1 MVEKVRQPVD
11 KEALVQRL
19 KEMNPNAQ
27 AEGILATIGYVERMV
42 AKGKD
47 RSFFERMLSE
57 SEKGGDVDQIRG
69 AKITLDC
76 YKLIAKAPEKPKE
89 APAEEKP
96 AVVKAPEPEKPAV
109 AEKPKEAPKEEK
121 PAIVKAPD
129 VEKPREPPKEVEKPK
144 EAPKELSN
152 KEWIDEIYTMRN
164 YNRAIPALLGRVSD
178 AKAEWTASDTTALL
192 KELGREGGQPSLTSS
207 YLEHIN
213 AIRKKHP
220 DAWNPA
226 QHDPLL
232 DEISASSR
240 KYASE
245 TSDPGMGSYAA
256 KNAVDFAELRTTA
269 EAKPKEAPKEPQK
282 EEKPKEAEKPVVKA
296 PEKPAE
302 AQKEEKPAAVKP
314 PEEEKARSKEVRELF
329 EQFAKD
335 TLNGKKKEPPKEEKP
350 VVVKP
355 EVALGQDEETKK
367 FLSKVLTS
375 FLGQYT
381 PEGIENV
388 RVSLVESILKSDRP
402 VKVKEFMIMKIDEGA
417 AVRKRAMEH
426 LKRIP

>member
-1 MVEKVRQPVD
+1 
-11 KEALVQRL
+11 
-19 KEMNPNAQ
+19 
-27 AEGILATIGYVERMV
+27 VERMV

-164 YNRAIPALLGRVSD
+164 YNRAIPALLERASD

-232 DEISASSR
+232 DKIVDSSR

-245 TSDPGMGSYAA
+245 TSDPDMGSCAE
-256 KNAVDFAELRTTA
+256 KNAVDFANLKATA
-269 EAKPKEAPKEPQK
+269 EAKPKEAP
-282 EEKPKEAEKPVVKA
+282 
-296 PEKPAE
+296 
-302 AQKEEKPAAVKP
+302 KEEKPAAVKP

-335 TLNGKKKEPPKEEKP
+335 TLNGRKKEPPKEEKP
-350 VVVKP
+350 AEALKLEKPAVVKAPEPEKPKEPPKEAKPAVVKP

-426 LKRIP
+426 LKRVP